1 MKINLND
8 GLQISFDSTDNA
20 ELQENPEIFLKTIFE
35 ELAKYTKNRQIVISQ
50 NDGMNAVFVCPFD
63 IDTDTAVKIL
73 SRYIQDF
80 QAEMTGIAEH
90 KASGMLFVSFNTEQE
105 LKSGI
110 YGFRRD
116 GTLYWSEHNDNPVL
130 KRFLDIFSG

>member
-1 MKINLND
+1 MKVNLND
-8 GLQISFDSTDNA
+8 GLQISFDSRDNA
-20 ELQENPEIFLKTIFE
+20 ELQENTELFLKTVFE
-35 ELAKYTKNRQIVISQ
+35 ELAKHTESRQIVISQ

-63 IDTDTAVKIL
+63 IDADTAVKIL
-73 SRYIQDF
+73 CRYIQDF
-80 QAEMTGIAEH
+80 QAELTGIAEH
-90 KASGMLFVSFNTEQE
+90 RTSGMLFVSCNTEQE

-110 YGFRRD
+110 YGFRQD